1 MKTVSFNGLVNFQYL
16 LQIASKLAKVKDVK
30 KDAGYHSLSPEE
42 TTLSQME
49 KEENSLTREELIDQ
63 NEAWKAVEQDE
74 LFVPEYTKFN
84 SEHINRE
91 ATEGVAL
98 KMPIFFCVIKSMDL
112 SSGHD
117 INCELIDMK
126 GIAYFSFWKL
136 ALL

>member
-1 MKTVSFNGLVNFQYL
+1 MRTIYFNGFVNFQYL
-16 LQIASKLAKVKDVK
+16 LQIANKLAKVKDVN

-117 INCELIDMK
+117 INCELMDMK
-126 GIAYFSFWKL
+126 GIA
-136 ALL
+136 